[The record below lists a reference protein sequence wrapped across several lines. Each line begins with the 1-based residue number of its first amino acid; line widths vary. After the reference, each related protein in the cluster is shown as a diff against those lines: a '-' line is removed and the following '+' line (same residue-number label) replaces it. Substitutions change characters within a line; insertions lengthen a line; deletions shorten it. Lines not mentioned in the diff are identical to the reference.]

1 MIAATLLDQFVAVA
15 EAQVRAILLDR
26 AASELPGVVAS
37 LDPNGIRL
45 TAPHLFAR
53 AWGTRHAAR
62 DPWLALF
69 TRRSR

>member
-1 MIAATLLDQFVAVA
+1 MIAMTLLDQLVVVA

-26 AASELPGVVAS
+26 AVTELPGVVAS
-37 LDPNGIRL
+37 IDPSGIRL

-53 AWGTRHAAR
+53 AWGSRHAAR

-69 TRRSR
+69 TRRPR

>member
-1 MIAATLLDQFVAVA
+1 MIAATILDQLAAAA

-26 AASELPGVVAS
+26 AVAELPGVVAA
-37 LDPNGIRL
+37 LDPAGIRL

-53 AWGTRHAAR
+53 AWGTRRSPR